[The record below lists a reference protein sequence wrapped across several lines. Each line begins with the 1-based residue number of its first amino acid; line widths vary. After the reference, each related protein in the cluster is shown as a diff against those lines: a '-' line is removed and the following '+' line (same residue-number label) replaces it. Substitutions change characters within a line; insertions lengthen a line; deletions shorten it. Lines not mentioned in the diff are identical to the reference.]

1 MSAHIFDC
9 RKIAEEYL
17 FKVREELHGLKGL
30 PSLAVLSKEED
41 SPSSVYRNL
50 IMKDA
55 AALGIP
61 ISDIRAADYE
71 ALELQIK
78 KVNADPGIKGII
90 VMYPLGFKK
99 KDDDIM
105 DLIDPGKDIEGM
117 HSINFGYLIKYKKFL
132 DEGLGLKCVVPATAK
147 AIVKTIQH
155 YAIPIEGSFSV
166 IVNNSMRIG
175 KPLGLMLENLGATVV
190 KCYDK
195 TRREDLEAAIA
206 KADIL
211 VTAVPDRNFRIPAD
225 IVKKGA
231 VVLDASFEG
240 NLNYDELREKASFI
254 TSPENRIGK
263 VTRAMIFTNFSY
275 CSKYG

>member
-1 MSAHIFDC
+1 MAAQIFDC
-9 RKIAEEYL
+9 KKIAEGC
-17 FKVREELHGLKGL
+17 FSRVREEMHGLKGI

-41 SPSSVYRNL
+41 SPSSVYRNMV
-50 IMKDA
+50 MKDA
-55 AALGIP
+55 GALGIP
-61 ISDIRAADYE
+61 VSDIRASDEE

-78 KVNADPGIKGII
+78 AVNADPDIKGIM
-90 VMYPLGFKK
+90 VLYPLGFRR
-99 KDDDIM
+99 KDEDIM

-117 HSINFGYLIKYKKFL
+117 HSINFGYLIKYKRFL

-147 AIVKTIQH
+147 ALVKTIQH
-155 YAIPIEGSFSV
+155 YDIPIEKSFSV

-190 KCYDK
+190 KCYDRTK
-195 TRREDLEAAIA
+195 KEDLENAIA

-211 VTAVPDRNFRIPAD
+211 VTAVPDKNFRIPSD
-225 IVKKGA
+225 IVKKDA

>member
-1 MSAHIFDC
+1 MSAHIFNC
-9 RKIAEEYL
+9 RKIAEGY
-17 FKVREELHGLKGL
+17 FSRVREELHGLKAP
-30 PSLAVLSKEED
+30 PSLAVLSKNED
-41 SPSSVYRNL
+41 SPSSVYRNM

-61 ISDIRAADYE
+61 VSDLRASDYE

-78 KVNADPGIKGII
+78 TVNADPGVKGII

-117 HSINFGYLIKYKKFL
+117 HSINFGYLLKYKKFL

-190 KCYDK
+190 KCYDRTK
-195 TRREDLEAAIA
+195 REDLEAAIA

-211 VTAVPDRNFRIPAD
+211 VTAVPDRNFRIPAE

-240 NLNYDELREKASFI
+240 NLHYDELREKASFI
-254 TSPENRIGK
+254 TAPENRIGK

>member
-9 RKIAEEYL
+9 RKIAEEHL
-17 FKVREELHGLKGL
+17 FRVREELSGLKGR

-41 SPSSVYRNL
+41 SPSSVYRNM

-61 ISDIRAADYE
+61 ISDIRAADCG

-78 KVNADPGIKGII
+78 AANADPGIKGIM

-105 DLIDPGKDIEGM
+105 DLIDPRKDVEGM
-117 HSINFGYLIKYKKFL
+117 HSINFGYLIKYKRFL
-132 DEGLGLKCVVPATAK
+132 EEGPGSKCVVPATAK

-155 YAIPIEGSFSV
+155 YAIPIERSFSV

-190 KCYDK
+190 KCYDRTK
-195 TRREDLEAAIA
+195 REDLEAAIA

-211 VTAVPDRNFRIPAD
+211 VTAVPDKNFRIPPD

-240 NLNYDELREKASFI
+240 NLNYDELRENASFI
-254 TSPENRIGK
+254 TSPGNRIGK